1 MNRAHKPSLMPP
13 LQQGLKATA
22 ATLIGCYLILAF
34 LAVKCSFTHST
45 HQHETTAHSTLC
57 AWVCQANPGV
67 SLASSAPLTSP
78 LTLVIVHLATLIG
91 IFLSQSIQFT
101 HSRAP
106 PR

>member
-1 MNRAHKPSLMPP
+1 MPTI
-13 LQQGLKATA
+13 QQGLKATA

-45 HQHETTAHSTLC
+45 HQHESTSHSTLC

-67 SLASSAPLTSP
+67 SLVSSSPLNAPLT
-78 LTLVIVHLATLIG
+78 LLMVHLAFLTGVL
-91 IFLSQSIQFT
+91 LSQPTPFT

-106 PR
+106 PRR

>member
-1 MNRAHKPSLMPP
+1 MNRAHKPSLMPT

-45 HQHETTAHSTLC
+45 HQHETTSHSLLC

-67 SLASSAPLTSP
+67 SLASSSPVNSP
-78 LTLVIVHLATLIG
+78 LTLVVVHLATLTG
-91 IFLSQSIQFT
+91 IFLSPSTRFT
-101 HSRAP
+101 PSRAP